1 MKKSLFI
8 LVFLL
13 IASIVANV
21 LLWKR
26 SQLEEHREIFIDT
39 IPYLQPVPVDS
50 LVVRYVTEK
59 LPLAT
64 KPTVPVDT
72 VSIDTLVTVSRG
84 ETKDSV
90 EVVLPI
96 TQKVYEDSTYR
107 AYVSGYH
114 PALDS
119 INIFRRNEVVY
130 IRSPTKPK
138 RWGIGIQVGY
148 GITPKRAEPYIGI
161 GISYNLF
168 SF

>member
-64 KPTVPVDT
+64 EPMVPVDT

-84 ETKDSV
+84 ETKDSI

-119 INIFRRNEVVY
+119 IEIFRRNEVVY

>member
-26 SQLEEHREIFIDT
+26 SQVEEHREIFIDT

-64 KPTVPVDT
+64 KLTVLVDT

>member
-119 INIFRRNEVVY
+119 IEIFRRNEVVY

-161 GISYNLF
+161 GISYNLL

>member
-26 SQLEEHREIFIDT
+26 SQIEEHREIFIDT
-39 IPYLQPVPVDS
+39 ILYHQPVPVDS

-148 GITPKRAEPYIGI
+148 GITPKRAELYIGI

>member
-8 LVFLL
+8 LILLL

-26 SQLEEHREIFIDT
+26 SQVEEHREIYIDT
-39 IPYLQPVPVDS
+39 IQYRQPVPVDS
-50 LVVRYVTEK
+50 IVLRYVTEK
-59 LPLAT
+59 LPVADN
-64 KPTVPVDT
+64 PSISVDT
-72 VSIDTLVTVSRG
+72 VSIDTLAVVTSQ

-90 EVVLPI
+90 EVILPI
-96 TQKVYEDSTYR
+96 TQKGYEDSTFR

-114 PALDS
+114 PAIDS